1 MVAASRMG
9 KIQNPVWCFSQIP
22 FYPLPGID
30 NTKTNDTNLI
40 DVLVQYLGSKFDVYI
55 DSARHLTCET
65 I

>member
-9 KIQNPVWCFSQIP
+9 KIQNPVWCFSQVP

-30 NTKTNDTNLI
+30 NTKSNDTNLI
-40 DVLVQYLGSKFDVYI
+40 DVNLSYASTTFCVNA
-55 DSARHLTCET
+55 DSVTHFACET